1 MSRPCDLLVAD
12 PRIEPPDVYWPDRDS
27 DAVCEICG
35 EVIDDWECWELL
47 ICENCES
54 EAFGDEDDERSA

>member
-35 EVIDDWECWELL
+35 EVIDGWECWELL
-47 ICENCES
+47 ICEDCKREVY
-54 EAFGDEDDERSA
+54 GLEDNAGSA

>member
-47 ICENCES
+47 IC
-54 EAFGDEDDERSA
+54 